1 MFGLLK
7 PGASPETAAT
17 EVATVAQRWAQDFP
31 QVYRP
36 ALGFQA
42 RTANVL
48 EQLTSGAREMLLILL
63 GTTGLVLLIACANV
77 ANLTL
82 ARMLRRDR
90 ELAMRT
96 ALGAGR
102 WRLVRQLLTESTLLS
117 LAGGL
122 VGLAFAWSTVD
133 MLTTFV
139 GRFTARTGEIDLD
152 PGVLGFTLLVSVVTG
167 LVFGTFPA
175 LASRVD
181 LVSALKSGGKGTS
194 DAGGGRRSERADRRA
209 GGGVGRAAGRRR
221 PAASQ
226 LLSPAERRSRLSA
239 AIA

>member
-7 PGASPETAAT
+7 PEAAPRQPRQPRWRPS
-17 EVATVAQRWAQDFP
+17 AQRFTQDYP

-36 ALGFQA
+36 DTGFQA

-48 EQLTSGAREMLLILL
+48 EQLTGGAREMLLILL

-102 WRLVRQLLTESTLLS
+102 WRLVRQLLTESTLL
-117 LAGGL
+117 
-122 VGLAFAWSTVD
+122 V
-133 MLTTFV
+133 
-139 GRFTARTGEIDLD
+139 AR
-152 PGVLGFTLLVSVVTG
+152 
-167 LVFGTFPA
+167 
-175 LASRVD
+175 RRR
-181 LVSALKSGGKGTS
+181 
-194 DAGGGRRSERADRRA
+194 GRRSC
-209 GGGVGRAAGRRR
+209 
-221 PAASQ
+221 
-226 LLSPAERRSRLSA
+226 SPGPPSTC
-239 AIA
+239 